1 MNEPEKK
8 NKTKKKLEKAGIL
21 SMNGIKGGGRE
32 R

>member
-1 MNEPEKK
+1 MNEPA
-8 NKTKKKLEKAGIL
+8 KKKQKKTRKAGIF

>member
-1 MNEPEKK
+1 MNEPA
-8 NKTKKKLEKAGIL
+8 KKKKQKKTRKAGIF